1 MVSLGALTVL
11 CLIQEL
17 STIRV
22 RHSESTV
29 LVPSTQPCHCT
40 RMTTWPSPTAGHITV
55 SILIFAWCILGYGYI
70 TRRADSEGVS
80 LGALSLP
87 WACAGLI
94 LTGWRYAVDTGLS
107 LSAPAMRIDNFWT
120 SWHNDVSNV
129 PSHQN

>member
-29 LVPSTQPCHCT
+29 LILSPQTCNCT
-40 RMTTWPSPTAGHITV
+40 EKTAWPLLQQATFLSAF
-55 SILIFAWCILGYGYI
+55 SFASCIPGYGYI

-107 LSAPAMRIDNFWT
+107 LSALLMRSTVFWP
-120 SWHNDVSNV
+120 SRQDDVGNV
-129 PSHQN
+129 SP